1 MKFSPL
7 APMSRFFALAGSVV
21 ITLFTVVSMA
31 MIGHPP
37 EQFGAVYAKSDAKS
51 DAKSGKFPPVAQA
64 ATTVAHR

>member
-1 MKFSPL
+1 
-7 APMSRFFALAGSVV
+7 MSRFFALAGSVV

-51 DAKSGKFPPVAQA
+51 GKFTPVAQA
-64 ATTVAHR
+64 ATTVARR